1 MKKAKKLFS
10 ALLAISLALSCA
22 LAGCGNKQQSDPG
35 SGPASTTAPGVPIIW
50 KCRPNRP
57 KNWLSRPL
65 FSRMD
70 IQE

>member
-35 SGPASTTAPGVPIIW
+35 SGPASAPGGNSGTEIGRAHV
-50 KCRPNRP
+50 
-57 KNWLSRPL
+57 
-65 FSRMD
+65 
-70 IQE
+70 